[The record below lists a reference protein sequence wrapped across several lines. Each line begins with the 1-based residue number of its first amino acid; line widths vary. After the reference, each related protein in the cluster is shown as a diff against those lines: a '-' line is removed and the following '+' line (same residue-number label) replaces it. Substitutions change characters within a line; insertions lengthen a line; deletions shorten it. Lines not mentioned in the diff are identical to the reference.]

1 MKMPIILAFVLL
13 LSQYSLGQEVHA
25 QNPTWHRA
33 GKRLTEPSLRNKY
46 HTALNYFSHYD
57 TLPCMYVGAFN
68 GGLQKGFKVV
78 LIKDGYCTDNSRT
91 FGVFLDD
98 RSQRI
103 YHVRKYYFML

>member
-1 MKMPIILAFVLL
+1 
-13 LSQYSLGQEVHA
+13 
-25 QNPTWHRA
+25 
-33 GKRLTEPSLRNKY
+33 
-46 HTALNYFSHYD
+46 
-57 TLPCMYVGAFN
+57 MYVGAFN